1 MKELITG
8 ALLREMLLCAYEAL
22 EREKQLINELNVFPV
37 PDGDTGTNMT
47 LTVSA
52 AAAELRKTKDADVSA
67 VADKAAS
74 AMLRGARGN
83 SGVILSLLFR
93 GIARELKGL
102 EECSAAEF
110 AAAMRSGV
118 DAAYKAVM
126 KPAEGTILTVS
137 RASALA
143 AVSLAAAERDV
154 ETVLA
159 AALAAGLRAL
169 DETTEQNPVLARAG
183 VVDAGGKGYVT
194 MLNAFLSVVQGRVS
208 AGSLPAGESGEEQ
221 GAFGAFSTEEI
232 TFAYDTVYTMRKL
245 RPERN
250 LDLLRAYLD
259 SIGDS
264 LVISDD
270 DELFKVHVHTNEPAA
285 ALTESA
291 KYGVLEVAKIE
302 NMRSQHDALLEGRKI
317 ENADTIEDPDAPPAR
332 TEPETV
338 LAPPKNRYGFVAV
351 CAGAGLAE
359 LFTELGCDHVV
370 TGGQTMNPST
380 EDILNAVNRTPA
392 ETVFVLPNNKN
403 IIMAAEQCV
412 PLTEKRVIVI
422 PTTTVPQGISG
433 MLTLDM
439 EAEAEAIRA
448 AFGEAIARVHTVL
461 VTYAARDSFFDG
473 RKIKAGEYL
482 CLLDGA
488 LLGSTG
494 RPAAMAKLLT
504 KAVKKLKPEFIT
516 IYYGAG
522 VREADAE
529 KIARA
534 ASSVISGADVTL
546 VNGGQPVYYYMISVE

>member
-1 MKELITG
+1 
-8 ALLREMLLCAYEAL
+8 MLLCAYEAL
-22 EREKQLINELNVFPV
+22 EREKQRINELNVFPV

-52 AAAELRKTKDADVSA
+52 AAAELRKTEDAGVSA

-143 AVSLAAAERDV
+143 AVALAASERDV

-194 MLNAFLSVVQGRVS
+194 MLNAFLSVAQGRVS
-208 AGSLPAGESGEEQ
+208 AGNLPAGESGEEQ

-245 RPERN
+245 RPARN

-317 ENADTIEDPDAPPAR
+317 ENADTIEDPDASPAR
-332 TEPETV
+332 TEPETAI
-338 LAPPKNRYGFVAV
+338 APPKNRYGFVAV

-403 IIMAAEQCV
+403 IIMAAEQCI
-412 PLTEKRVIVI
+412 PLTEKRVVVI
-422 PTTTVPQGISG
+422 PTTTVPQGIGG
-433 MLTLDM
+433 MLTLDT

-448 AFGEAIARVHTVL
+448 AFGEAIARVHTIL

-494 RPAAMAKLLT
+494 KPAAMAKLLT

-516 IYYGAG
+516 IYYGAD
-522 VREADAE
+522 VRAADAE